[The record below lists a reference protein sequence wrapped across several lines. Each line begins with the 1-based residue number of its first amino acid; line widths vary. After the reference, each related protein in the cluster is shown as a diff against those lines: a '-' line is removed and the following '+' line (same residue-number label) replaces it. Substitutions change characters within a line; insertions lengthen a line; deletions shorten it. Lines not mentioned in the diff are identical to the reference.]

1 MPTFAFDA
9 RAQSN
14 LIEDREFVLNNEIYA
29 QKLIASHAKI

>member
-14 LIEDREFVLNNEIYA
+14 LIEDREFVFNNEVYA
-29 QKLIASHAKI
+29 QKLIAYNEKM